1 MTTWHGRRRRDWL
14 GRSPGQSLRLRTPCF
29 AWAPA
34 QAFLRCRCPASLERP
49 GRAVRGT
56 PVRRDNSPPDLC
68 LSPAHP
74 PDTRLIPV
82 TTYFLSSTCYSLLS
96 ACILLAVNR
105 TSSKLD
111 ELISAC
117 DDALRTVFG
126 PPPRAKRA
134 SPAETVADVELDVHE
149 RELAA
154 RLMRVNHTGE
164 VCAQA
169 LYQGQAL
176 TARLPEVRDK
186 MEQAAAEENDHLAWT
201 QARIDELGGHSSYLN
216 VLWYAGSFTIGA
228 LAGLVG
234 DKWSLGFVAAATG
247 HSSYSGYHLFSEFY
261 LLLIAECL
269 YLISGE
275 PHVIKTR

>member
-1 MTTWHGRRRRDWL
+1 M
-14 GRSPGQSLRLRTPCF
+14 
-29 AWAPA
+29 
-34 QAFLRCRCPASLERP
+34 
-49 GRAVRGT
+49 
-56 PVRRDNSPPDLC
+56 
-68 LSPAHP
+68 
-74 PDTRLIPV
+74 
-82 TTYFLSSTCYSLLS
+82 
-96 ACILLAVNR
+96 NR

-111 ELISAC
+111 ELIAAC

-186 MEQAAAEENDHLAWT
+186 MEQAAEEENDHLAWT
-201 QARIDELGGHSSYLN
+201 QARIDELGGHSP
-216 VLWYAGSFTIGA
+216 
-228 LAGLVG
+228 
-234 DKWSLGFVAAATG
+234 
-247 HSSYSGYHLFSEFY
+247 YSGYHLFSEFY